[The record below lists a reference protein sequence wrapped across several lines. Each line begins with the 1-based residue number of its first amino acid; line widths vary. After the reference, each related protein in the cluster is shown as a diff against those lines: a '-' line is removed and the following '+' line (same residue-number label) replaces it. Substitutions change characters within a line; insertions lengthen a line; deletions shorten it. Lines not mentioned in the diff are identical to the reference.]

1 MNAQRL
7 REFSPAL
14 PASRKDV
21 VVETLRK
28 SILSG
33 GLRAGHRLNL
43 DEIAIELNVSR
54 MPVREALKQLESE
67 GLVTIFPHR
76 GVAVSEL
83 SARDVEE
90 IFGIRIVLEQKAA
103 ELAIPR
109 LGREDLAEMEALLGR
124 MDQSGSHG
132 PKWIKLNEKF
142 HHTIN
147 SASGWP
153 RLVSMIEIQRVNV
166 ERYVRAYV
174 RMQGYERPQE
184 QHWSL
189 FRACCDRDVEKAKAV
204 IGEHF
209 RDTAD
214 RLITELREAET
225 RREEIARSGS
235 SDDDPATMEA

>member
-1 MNAQRL
+1 LNAQRL

-43 DEIAIELNVSR
+43 DEIADELNVSR

-67 GLVTIFPHR
+67 GLVTIYPHR

-83 SARDVEE
+83 NAEDVEE
-90 IFGIRIVLEQKAA
+90 IFGIRIVLEQKAS

-109 LGREDLAEMEALLGR
+109 LGLADLAEMEALLDR
-124 MDQSGSHG
+124 MDQNGSHG

-147 SASGWP
+147 NASGWP
-153 RLVSMIEIQRVNV
+153 RLVSMIEVQRVNV

-184 QHWSL
+184 QHWAL
-189 FRACCDRDVEKAKAV
+189 FRACRDRDVTKAKAV
-204 IGEHF
+204 ISEHLQ
-209 RDTAD
+209 DTAD
-214 RLITELREAET
+214 RLISELRKTESL
-225 RREEIARSGS
+225 REENADPEPSGKNS
-235 SDDDPATMEA
+235 SVAEA